1 MKAGRGLGAFTPVSS
16 EANDKSTTCNYTQSE
31 ERGAPAL
38 DAKAPSSLVDV
49 VSRVVLRLS
58 LMTLKV
64 TLWGNPTVSVGRN
77 FV

>member
-38 DAKAPSSLVDV
+38 DAKAPSWTWR
-49 VSRVVLRLS
+49 SRVVLRLS